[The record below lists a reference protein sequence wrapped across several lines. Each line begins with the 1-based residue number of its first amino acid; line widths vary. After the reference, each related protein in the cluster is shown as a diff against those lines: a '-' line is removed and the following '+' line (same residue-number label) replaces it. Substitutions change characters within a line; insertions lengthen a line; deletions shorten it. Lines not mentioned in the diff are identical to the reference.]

1 MSRTGR
7 RLLTTLFLLAAAR
20 VTPAQEVL
28 LGRVGPEAILSISP
42 EWRTNREAYEPA
54 EADIRVIASTPVKAR
69 LDVYFGSWCS
79 DSRREVPRFLRI
91 LDRASPAR
99 LKVRYYGLDR
109 TKKEPARLVR
119 RGAIERVPTF
129 ILRADGREVGRIV
142 ETPQT
147 TLEND
152 LALLFQKAAV
162 SPP

>member
-1 MSRTGR
+1 MSRTAR
-7 RLLTTLFLLAAAR
+7 RGLTILFLLAAPR

-28 LGRVGPEAILSISP
+28 LGRVGPEAILAVSQ
-42 EWRTNREAYEPA
+42 EWRTNRESYEPA
-54 EADIRVIASTPVKAR
+54 EADVRVIATTPVKAR

-109 TKKEPARLVR
+109 TKKEPARLVK
-119 RGAIERVPTF
+119 RGAVERVPTF
-129 ILRADGREVGRIV
+129 ILRVDGREVGRIV

-147 TLEND
+147 TLEHD
-152 LALLFQKAAV
+152 LALLFQKAAAS
-162 SPP
+162 SP